1 MISTRLNSN
10 RDYVGLS
17 GRGGYAPSFSLN
29 LLCYIVLKELLLL
42 LLFLL
47 FKLHHITHQRP
58 ESLSV
63 LGPGFPVGN
72 RPHPVVNRNVAETG
86 V

>member
-1 MISTRLNSN
+1 MISIRLNTN
-10 RDYVGLS
+10 REYVGLS

-29 LLCYIVLKELLLL
+29 LLCCIVLKELLLL
-42 LLFLL
+42 FFLL
-47 FKLHHITHQRP
+47 FKLYHITHQLP

-72 RPHPVVNRNVAETG
+72 RPHQMVNRNVAETG